1 MPVLYC
7 VTLCAACF
15 LHPLQ
20 KVFFDFGT
28 CSIAKRS
35 SPRSV
40 SARDLRESPKARDA
54 STASRAETPSTP
66 TRRRGKRREVISF
79 ARSFTYVHHFSH
91 TGAPQRG
98 VSRLNRPRSRPRPR
112 PRPRP
117 RGRKTT
123 DRPTTLGGVRIRAR
137 GRPSRQRWT
146 REAGRRSEA
155 REAVNEKF
163 LSSRRPRTL
172 ARRDQSA
179 GTPGGETAAWRSTT
193 NSAGRRARASTD
205 VIYAASRDIRRR
217 FA

>member
-66 TRRRGKRREVISF
+66 TRRRVKRRHVISF

-98 VSRLNRPRSRPRPR
+98 VSRLRRARSRPRPR
-112 PRPRP
+112 PRPA
-117 RGRKTT
+117 RKTT
-123 DRPTTLGGVRIRAR
+123 DRPTTLGGAGIRAR

-146 REAGRRSEA
+146 REAGRRPEA

-163 LSSRRPRTL
+163 LSSRR
-172 ARRDQSA
+172 AH
-179 GTPGGETAAWRSTT
+179 
-193 NSAGRRARASTD
+193 ARATRSIGKKLHRAVRRWHGEAPQTPP
-205 VIYAASRDIRRR
+205 AAGLEHPRM
-217 FA
+217 